1 MELDE
6 AYQIIKIPYVTEKTF
21 GLIEKQN
28 KMVFMVSD
36 NATKSQIKRAIEL
49 MYDVKVA
56 HVNTLR
62 SVSGKKAYVTFTS
75 DSPAS
80 ELASRLGVL

>member
-1 MELDE
+1 MDFEE
-6 AYQIIKIPYVTEKTF
+6 AYHIIRMPYVTEKTF
-21 GLIEKQN
+21 ALIEKQN

-36 NATKSQIKRAIEL
+36 EATKSQVKRAIEL

-56 HVNTLR
+56 DVNTLR
-62 SVSGKKAYVTFTS
+62 TSTGKKAYVTFTT
-75 DSPAS
+75 DTPAS